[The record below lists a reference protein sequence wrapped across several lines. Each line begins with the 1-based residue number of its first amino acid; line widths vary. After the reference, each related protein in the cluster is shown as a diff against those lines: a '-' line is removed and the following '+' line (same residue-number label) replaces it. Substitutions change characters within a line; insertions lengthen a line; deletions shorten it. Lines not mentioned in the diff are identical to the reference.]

1 MFAIELKTYFA
12 MQFVELNSLRIK
24 VDHVLRLV

>member
-12 MQFVELNSLRIK
+12 MQFVELKSLRIK
-24 VDHVLRLV
+24 VDHVLRVV